1 MNPQRDCKE
10 FKVETRT
17 ITEVQSEPIYPTGRC
32 GPVLAR
38 IPVVISQSKVHIDIE
53 SRVCF
58 DHSVFDI
65 YSHSRNIYLTQ
76 CKLLDMGN
84 KRYGKI
90 YLNGYVS
97 ENIAYAA
104 YCMKGRE
111 YGNKKSTS
119 ADMLYK
125 TLKVPFE
132 CVAKIEY
139 CTSPVFKTSNG
150 FIPVALP
157 DKENSP
163 EDSYF
168 SGERLFCEL
177 DEASICESNVER
189 KKLFSRINAGEDSF
203 DTLTEYLV
211 LSITFTLLQWQ
222 QVRIPGYFPNNPHSQ
237 I

>member
-76 CKLLDMGN
+76 CKLLNMGN

-132 CVAKIEY
+132 CVAKLSTALLLCLKLQTDLYLLHCRIR
-139 CTSPVFKTSNG
+139 KTVRRFLLFRG
-150 FIPVALP
+150 KAL
-157 DKENSP
+157 
-163 EDSYF
+163 
-168 SGERLFCEL
+168 L
-177 DEASICESNVER
+177 
-189 KKLFSRINAGEDSF
+189 RIGRSVNM
-203 DTLTEYLV
+203 
-211 LSITFTLLQWQ
+211 
-222 QVRIPGYFPNNPHSQ
+222 
-237 I
+237 

>member
-1 MNPQRDCKE
+1 MGAERDFKE

-38 IPVVISQSKVHIDIE
+38 IPVVVSQSRVHIDIE
-53 SRVCF
+53 SMVCF
-58 DHSVFDI
+58 DHSVLDI
-65 YSHSRNIYLTQ
+65 YSHSRSIYLTQ
-76 CKLLDMGN
+76 CKLLNMGN

-104 YCMKGRE
+104 YGLKDRE
-111 YGNKKSTS
+111 YGNKKGTS

-125 TLKVPFE
+125 ALKVPFE
-132 CVAKIEY
+132 CVTKIEY

-163 EDSYF
+163 ENSYF
-168 SGERLFCEL
+168 LGERLFCEL

-189 KKLFSRINAGEDSF
+189 KKRFSGVNAKGDSF
-203 DTLTEYLV
+203 DTLTEYLI

-222 QVRIPGYFPNNPHSQ
+222 QVRIPGYLPNNPL
-237 I
+237 